1 MIKKTKMKQI
11 LSCIILAFF
20 VASCDTSGVKK
31 KENAIS
37 KIEPSSKDSNILDGE
52 YPVVDRKKFDNGIKI
67 EWFEKGTGSNVKA
80 GDLVMIDFKVKL
92 KDGTVVDGNHMIHR
106 TAIPFLVGFGMQT
119 AGWDIAL
126 KELKVGDFAK
136 ILIPSPLARGE
147 KGIEGLIPRNADNFL
162 IIRIIENKKPTRV
175 VAGTKVWL
183 LEENTRNKLKFNE
196 KCKMEFHAMASTP
209 STPSYVNTYRN
220 NQPFQYKLTD
230 HGLVPGLRNA
240 LINAKKSDRMFI
252 LVPASEAYGAAG
264 YLDFVKPGED
274 VFYNVLVMDVSKI

>member
-1 MIKKTKMKQI
+1 MKHI
-11 LSCIILAFF
+11 LTCLVLGILI
-20 VASCDTSGVKK
+20 ASCDTSGVKK
-31 KENAIS
+31 NDKVVS
-37 KIEPSSKDSNILDGE
+37 KIEPTSKDSNILDGE
-52 YPVVDRKKFDNGIKI
+52 YTVIDQKKFSNGIKI
-67 EWFEKGTGSNVKA
+67 EWFEKGTGANVA
-80 GDLVMIDFKVKL
+80 TGDLVMIDFKVKL
-92 KDGTVVDGNHMIHR
+92 KDGKVVDGNHLIHR

-119 AGWDIAL
+119 EGWDIAL

-183 LEENTRNKLKFNE
+183 LEENTHNKLKFNE
-196 KCKMEFHAMASTP
+196 KCKMEFHAMAST
-209 STPSYVNTYRN
+209 STTAMFVNTYRN

-252 LVPASEAYGAAG
+252 LVPSSEAYGTAG

>member
-1 MIKKTKMKQI
+1 MKYI
-11 LSCIILAFF
+11 LTCLVLGCLI
-20 VASCDTSGVKK
+20 ASCDTSGVKK
-31 KENAIS
+31 NDKVVS
-37 KIEPSSKDSNILDGE
+37 KIEPTSKDSNILDGE
-52 YPVVDRKKFDNGIKI
+52 YAVIDQKKFSNGIKI
-67 EWFEKGTGSNVKA
+67 EWFEKGSGANVA
-80 GDLVMIDFKVKL
+80 SGDLVIIDFKVKL
-92 KDGTVVDGNHMIHR
+92 KDGKVVDGNHLIHR

-119 AGWDIAL
+119 EGWDIAL

-136 ILIPSPLARGE
+136 ILIPSPFARGE

-183 LEENTRNKLKFNE
+183 LEENTHNKLKFNE
-196 KCKMEFHAMASTP
+196 KCKMEFHAMASTS
-209 STPSYVNTYRN
+209 STAMFVNTYRN

-252 LVPASEAYGAAG
+252 LVPSSEAYGTAG

>member
-1 MIKKTKMKQI
+1 MKHI
-11 LSCIILAFF
+11 FTCLVLGFLIA
-20 VASCDTSGVKK
+20 ACDTSGVKK
-31 KENAIS
+31 NDKVQS
-37 KIEPSSKDSNILDGE
+37 KIEPTSKDSNILDGE
-52 YPVVDRKKFDNGIKI
+52 YTVIDRKKFDNGIKI
-67 EWFEKGTGSNVKA
+67 EWFEKGSGSNVKA
-80 GDLVMIDFKVKL
+80 GDLVMIDYKVKL
-92 KDGTVVDGNHMIHR
+92 KDGKVVDGNHLIHR

-119 AGWDIAL
+119 EGWDIAL

-162 IIRIIENKKPTRV
+162 IIRIIENKKPTRE

-183 LEENTRNKLKFNE
+183 LEENTHNKLKFNE

-209 STPSYVNTYRN
+209 SSAMYVNTYRN

-240 LINAKKSDRMFI
+240 LINAKKSDRMFV
-252 LVPASEAYGAAG
+252 LVPSSEAYGAAG